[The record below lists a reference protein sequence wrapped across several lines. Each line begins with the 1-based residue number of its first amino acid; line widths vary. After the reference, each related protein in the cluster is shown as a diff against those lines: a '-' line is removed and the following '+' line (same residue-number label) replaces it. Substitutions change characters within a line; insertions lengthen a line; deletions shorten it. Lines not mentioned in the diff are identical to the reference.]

1 MKEKSI
7 QGDNNVAA
15 DTFSH
20 TSNKK
25 RENANAIFTSQK
37 LEKSDELFNAV
48 KNMTKK
54 DSGYELNKAT
64 ASDAQGTIT
73 SDPHTFT
80 DTSNI
85 ILIKNY

>member
-1 MKEKSI
+1 
-7 QGDNNVAA
+7 
-15 DTFSH
+15 
-20 TSNKK
+20 
-25 RENANAIFTSQK
+25 
-37 LEKSDELFNAV
+37 
-48 KNMTKK
+48 MTKK